1 METPQTNAPKSVW
14 ELFGFFSL
22 LALQGFGGIVA
33 FIEQGLVTKKR
44 WMTREQ
50 FLEDWAVARTLPGPP
65 AINMGIIFGSRHFGV
80 LGAVV
85 ATVGMFL
92 LPSLLVLVLAIGYAT
107 YGSEPRV
114 IDALRGMGAV
124 AAGMIIA
131 TGVKLLT
138 ALRTNVMGHKVCA
151 TFVVISFIAVVLLQV
166 RVIHLLLVLGLV
178 ACSFAYWRI
187 TSKKVH

>member
-14 ELFGFFSL
+14 ELFVFFSL

-65 AINMGIIFGSRHFGV
+65 AINMGIIFGSRHFGA
-80 LGAVV
+80 LGALA
-85 ATVGMFL
+85 ATTGMFL
-92 LPSLLVLVLAIGYAT
+92 IPSLLVLLLAIGYAT
-107 YGSEPRV
+107 YGSEPKV
-114 IDALRGMGAV
+114 IDALRAMGAV

-131 TGVKLLT
+131 TGIKLLT
-138 ALRTNVMGHKVCA
+138 ALRTNVMGRTACTVL
-151 TFVVISFIAVVLLQV
+151 VVVSFIAVVILQV
-166 RVIHLLLVLGLV
+166 RVIHLLLILGLI
-178 ACSFAYWRI
+178 ACSFAYWRL
-187 TSKKVH
+187 TSKKAR